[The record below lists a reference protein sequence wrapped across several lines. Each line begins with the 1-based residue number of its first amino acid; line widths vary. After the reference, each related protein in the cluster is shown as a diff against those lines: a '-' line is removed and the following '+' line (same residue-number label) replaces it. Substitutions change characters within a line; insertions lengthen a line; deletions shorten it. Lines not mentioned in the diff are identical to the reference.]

1 MGSASPSIIRHPV
14 ADPIVPPTLDFQWA
28 GALAR
33 AQGAR
38 NSAVEPPHAIAA
50 ASRDDSSELID
61 FQYQGLN
68 ARLEM
73 EAVFAEG
80 ILGG

>member
-1 MGSASPSIIRHPV
+1 MGSASPSITRHPV
-14 ADPIVPPTLDFQWA
+14 PDPVVPPTLDFQWA

-33 AQGAR
+33 AQVAR
-38 NSAVEPPHAIAA
+38 DSIVEQTHAPAT
-50 ASRDDSSELID
+50 SREESSELID

-80 ILGG
+80 IIGG

>member
-1 MGSASPSIIRHPV
+1 MGSASPSIFRHPV
-14 ADPIVPPTLDFQWA
+14 SDPVVPPTLDFQWA

-33 AQGAR
+33 AQDAR
-38 NSAVEPPHAIAA
+38 DSAAEQARPAA
-50 ASRDDSSELID
+50 ASREESSELID
-61 FQYQGLN
+61 FQFQGLN

-80 ILGG
+80 IIGG